1 MRGTQPRLR
10 HLVGAATLT
19 GSLFAALLFA
29 SLPAGAQPAP
39 ATAVSCPVL
48 SVANPAPGGVV
59 GAGDYVVSGAAWDP
73 AASSGSGISAVS
85 LFIGP
90 RDLGG
95 QFLGSAVP
103 GLGDNPRAFSV
114 TVTLPDNIDAQ
125 TTFNAYALSSV
136 SGRETSVS
144 FPVFI
149 GVQPRRIGDATP
161 TPVPTDVSVTTTCP
175 RVNAIATA
183 VSPSAPVATAT
194 SMVAPASVP
203 APQTSSTNCPV
214 LTLGNP
220 QPGDRLTAGDVV
232 ISGGAFLAGGSPA
245 PGVTRVD
252 LFLGARD
259 AGGTY
264 LGTGIPGQGSA
275 GPTSWSATVTI
286 PDLGRGQDFAAYAI
300 GTNGQQTSIVF
311 PVFVGAPNRTS
322 GATPTPVPQTVT
334 ISNTCH

>member
-1 MRGTQPRLR
+1 
-10 HLVGAATLT
+10 
-19 GSLFAALLFA
+19 
-29 SLPAGAQPAP
+29 
-39 ATAVSCPVL
+39 
-48 SVANPAPGGVV
+48 V

-73 AASSGSGISAVS
+73 AASSGSGITSVS
-85 LFIGP
+85 LFLGP

-95 QFLGSAVP
+95 LFLGNAVP

-114 TVTLPDNIDAQ
+114 TVTMPDNVDAQ

-144 FPVFI
+144 FPVFV
-149 GVQPRRIGDATP
+149 GVQPRRVGVATP
-161 TPVPTDVSVTTTCP
+161 TPVPTDVTVTTTCP
-175 RVNAIATA
+175 RVNAVATA
-183 VSPSAPVATAT
+183 VAPSAPVVATPTSAT
-194 SMVAPASVP
+194 APASVP
-203 APQTSSTNCPV
+203 APLSVSTNCPV

-220 QPGDRLTAGDVV
+220 QPGERLTAGDQV

-275 GPTSWSATVTI
+275 GPTSWSATVDV
-286 PDLGRGQDFAAYAI
+286 PDLGRLQDFVAYAT
-300 GTNGQQTSIVF
+300 GTNGQQTSISF
-311 PVFVGAPNRTS
+311 PVFVGTPNRVST
-322 GATPTPVPQTVT
+322 GPTPTPIAQTVT
-334 ISNTCH
+334 LSNTCGH

>member
-1 MRGTQPRLR
+1 MS
-10 HLVGAATLT
+10 LT
-19 GSLFAALLFA
+19 

-39 ATAVSCPVL
+39 VSPISCPVL
-48 SVANPAPGGVV
+48 SVANPAPGGIV

-85 LFIGP
+85 LFLGP

-103 GLGDNPRAFSV
+103 GLGDDPRAFSV
-114 TVTLPDNIDAQ
+114 TVDLPDNVDAQ

-144 FPVFI
+144 FPVFV
-149 GVQPRRIGDATP
+149 GVQPRRVGVATP
-161 TPVPTDVSVTTTCP
+161 TPVPTDVTVTTTCP
-175 RVNAIATA
+175 RVNAVATA
-183 VSPSAPVATAT
+183 VSN
-194 SMVAPASVP
+194 APAPAATRAPAAAATSVP
-203 APQTSSTNCPV
+203 AAQTGGTNCPV

-220 QPGDRLTAGDVV
+220 QPGDHLSAGDLV

-245 PGVTRVD
+245 PGVSRVD

-264 LGTGIPGQGSA
+264 LGTGIPGEGTA
-275 GPTSWSATVTI
+275 GPTSWSATVDI
-286 PDLGRGQDFAAYAI
+286 PDLGRGQDFVAYAT
-300 GTNGQQTSIVF
+300 GTNGQQTSISF
-311 PVFVGAPNRTS
+311 PVFVGTPNRAST
-322 GATPTPVPQTVT
+322 GPTPTPIPQTVT
-334 ISNTCH
+334 ITTSCGH